1 MKPGLRSTAQP
12 RRCWLCLLR
21 STVTPRVY
29 RIHIFGVIQLGQVGP
44 RQPGKTINK
53 SVVEVNQ
60 PGLLKSI
67 KFRSAPQ
74 SSQMLEGR
82 SRGLHLYFPLKLHLL
97 KCSWAAETKGNLSNK
112 GLSQKSSTD
121 RLHGS
126 SLHES
131 ASAVR
136 HSAVSASA
144 PAAIISPWMSLKRP
158 SFEVHCS
165 PFISPQAIWGVWFWR
180 VRRVGSCWMFGCIQS
195 KYKGT
200 GDITL
205 QIPWNRWTLVN
216 CF

>member
-1 MKPGLRSTAQP
+1 MKPSLRSTAQP

-29 RIHIFGVIQLGQVGP
+29 RIHIFGIIQLGQVGP
-44 RQPGKTINK
+44 RQRGKTINK
-53 SVVEVNQ
+53 PIVKVNQ

-74 SSQMLEGR
+74 SSFQILEGLAKR
-82 SRGLHLYFPLKLHLL
+82 GSRGLL
-97 KCSWAAETKGNLSNK
+97 KCSWAAQTKGNLSNK

-121 RLHGS
+121 GLDES
-126 SLHES
+126 SHES

-144 PAAIISPWMSLKRP
+144 PAAIISPWMSLTEATQFRG
-158 SFEVHCS
+158 SFFALHL
-165 PFISPQAIWGVWFWR
+165 PTDR
-180 VRRVGSCWMFGCIQS
+180 FGTLILEGRELL
-195 KYKGT
+195 GT

>member
-1 MKPGLRSTAQP
+1 MKPSLRSTAQP

-29 RIHIFGVIQLGQVGP
+29 RIHIFGIIQLGQVGP
-44 RQPGKTINK
+44 RQTRQNYQQTNCE
-53 SVVEVNQ
+53 SQ
-60 PGLLKSI
+60 PILSRMLSGLLKSI

-74 SSQMLEGR
+74 SSFQMLEGLAKR
-82 SRGLHLYFPLKLHLL
+82 GSRGLL
-97 KCSWAAETKGNLSNK
+97 KCSWAAQTKGNLSNK

-121 RLHGS
+121 GLDES
-126 SLHES
+126 SHES

-144 PAAIISPWMSLKRP
+144 PAAIISPWMSLTEATQFRG
-158 SFEVHCS
+158 SFFALHL
-165 PFISPQAIWGVWFWR
+165 PTDR
-180 VRRVGSCWMFGCIQS
+180 FGTLILEGRELL
-195 KYKGT
+195 GT

-216 CF
+216 CFLG